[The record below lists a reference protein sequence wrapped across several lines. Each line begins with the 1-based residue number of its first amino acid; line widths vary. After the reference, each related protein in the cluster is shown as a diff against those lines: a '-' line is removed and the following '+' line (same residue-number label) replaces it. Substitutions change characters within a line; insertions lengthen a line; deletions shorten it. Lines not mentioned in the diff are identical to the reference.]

1 MFGNIRPL
9 FFHPTDEADESP
21 DPSLVLLTWVQS
33 ATGN

>member
-21 DPSLVLLTWVQS
+21 DPPLVLLTWVQS
-33 ATGN
+33 TTGN